1 MDFQLMN
8 YSEDFDLNIART
20 LLELSDISYHKPSK
34 IHSLV
39 SDLGF
44 NVKLFVEKD
53 NQQALIVYNDTLI
66 VTIFPGTDIK
76 EVEDII
82 VDLQFFPTKTEMGKV
97 NTGFYSVYKKLKF
110 DVYRS
115 ILELQK
121 EKERQ
126 LYWAGHSLGGAVAI
140 LFATFYGAGT
150 VYTYGC
156 PKVGDKKFCE
166 VSDSKIKLYRIL
178 NAKDIFP
185 ILPPWILGYKH
196 SGDEYNFSIKDYD
209 KENSTLYEDIL
220 AFILTFVVQLWSRL
234 LSKAISGAWW
244 AYKRFKYHRTDFY
257 KELLSDSNSFTV
269 KKSLFKK

>member
-1 MDFQLMN
+1 MN
-8 YSEDFDLNIART
+8 YSEDFDINIARI

-34 IHSLV
+34 IEGLV
-39 SDLGF
+39 NSIGF
-44 NVKLFVEKD
+44 KVKSFIEKD
-53 NQQALIVYNDTLI
+53 NQQALIVYNDQLI

-82 VDLQFFPTKTEMGKV
+82 VDLQFFPTKTDMGKV
-97 NTGFYSVYKKLKF
+97 NAGFYSVYKKLKF

-126 LYWAGHSLGGAVAI
+126 LYWAGHSLGGALAI
-140 LFATFYGAGT
+140 LFSTFYGSGT

-156 PKVGDKKFCE
+156 PKVGDKKFCQL
-166 VSDSKIKLYRIL
+166 SDSKIKLFRIM
-178 NAKDIFP
+178 NTKDIFP
-185 ILPPWILGYKH
+185 MLPPWVLGYKH
-196 SGDEYNFSIKDYD
+196 SGDEYKFSVKDYD
-209 KENSTLYEDIL
+209 KENSTIYEDIL

-244 AYKRFKYHRTDFY
+244 AYKRFNYHKTSFY
-257 KELLSDSNSFTV
+257 KEIMVEGNEYILTKSSFRE
-269 KKSLFKK
+269 